1 MEQADGLRNG
11 VQQRKAAG
19 LPRAMQMEVVVVDV
33 DVDVDVLMVV
43 RRRSPDS
50 ASPRGGDWLVGWE
63 DDLATGESA
72 RSRPGR
78 PLAGCL
84 RPGDR
89 PPQRS

>member
-1 MEQADGLRNG
+1 MEQADGWRNG

-19 LPRAMQMEVVVVDV
+19 LPPAMQMEVVVVDV
-33 DVDVDVLMVV
+33 DVDVLMVV
-43 RRRSPDS
+43 RGRSPDS

-63 DDLATGESA
+63 YDLATGESA